1 MRKLM
6 KLGGVIAISM
16 TLAGGLTACGGGI
29 LSRDK
34 PQTDTE
40 ILMGQEGRVLWE
52 SGLQYTKIVDRDM
65 AGVANEHPT
74 AITVEEL
81 RTVLASIYAS
91 ERSLLLKDKE
101 VPLFSFAELQ
111 VLSTSISSGLA
122 QLDTNEDINF
132 VSIGSHKG
140 LISTEQ
146 KTTTGRVFMS
156 GGRLN
161 IVFGLIHEVYSDK
174 DKITGQQIDRR
185 LHPLLPGKRSFEA
198 DLQTVVAL
206 DSGQSFY
213 LDPETGKERRDWL
226 VIDIATVLKTAKERK
241 GEDTGSVTPELLEDI
256 ARSKQEAGNLRHDV
270 SNMKEIIFE
279 MSDEIERLKQ
289 QVEELKTKP

>member
-1 MRKLM
+1 MHKLM

-16 TLAGGLTACGGGI
+16 TLVGGLTACGGGMFK
-29 LSRDK
+29 RDK

-65 AGVANEHPT
+65 AGVANEHPA

-81 RTVLASIYAS
+81 RTVLTSIYATETS
-91 ERSLLLKDKE
+91 ILLKDKE

-161 IVFGLIHEVYSDK
+161 IVFGLIHDVYSDK

-198 DLQTVVAL
+198 DLHTVVAL

-256 ARSKQEAGNLRHDV
+256 ARSKQEAGNLRHDM

-289 QVEELKTKP
+289 QVEELKVKP